1 MTEAT
6 PPAAVTDPAAVTT
19 PPAAPPAPKDP
30 PAPPPAKPAENE
42 SWIEALP
49 EEQKAYLKQL
59 RSEASYRRKAHTEAE
74 AKAAELQAKFDEA
87 EKAKLEEQGKF
98 KELYEG
104 SQKKLDDLN
113 KRLIRQEI
121 KVHAQKE
128 GLIDLDV
135 AELIVAD
142 KVTLSTDGKI
152 VGAEE
157 AVASFKTAKPNLFQA
172 MVAAA
177 GAPPGAKPTGSGI
190 TPPVST
196 TGKQF
201 DARSLSKEDYEKEKK
216 TFIRS

>member
-6 PPAAVTDPAAVTT
+6 PPAAVIDPAAVTT
-19 PPAAPPAPKDP
+19 PPVTPPAPVP
-30 PAPPPAKPAENE
+30 QTPPPAKPAEND
-42 SWIEALP
+42 SWVEALP
-49 EEQKAYLKQL
+49 EEQKAYIKQL
-59 RSEASYRRKAHTEAE
+59 RSEAAHRRKAATEAE
-74 AKAAELQAKFDEA
+74 TKASELQAKIDA
-87 EKAKLEEQGKF
+87 VEKAKLEEQGEF
-98 KELYEG
+98 KKLYEG
-104 SQKKLDDLN
+104 EQQKLQELN

-135 AELIVAD
+135 ADLIVAD
-142 KVTLSTDGKI
+142 KVTLTADGKI

-177 GAPPGAKPTGSGI
+177 GAPAAKPTGSGI

-216 TFIRS
+216 AFIRS